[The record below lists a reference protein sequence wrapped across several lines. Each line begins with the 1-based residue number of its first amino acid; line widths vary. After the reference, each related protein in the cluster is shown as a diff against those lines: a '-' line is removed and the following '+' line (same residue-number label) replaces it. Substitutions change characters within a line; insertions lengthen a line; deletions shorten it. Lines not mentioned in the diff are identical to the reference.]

1 MNLKHEKMRKV
12 LISDLFPRIAKGILS
27 FALLLPLSF
36 STACSE
42 DSEDGPDPTSE
53 PTSVRLLSTNT
64 RMPSG
69 GTLSTE
75 VTDALVGCGIA
86 QIVDNNVNTDF
97 ATPQTSFSILWSGN
111 EAVAVNTY
119 SLTSS
124 SEDSSNDPKTWALYG
139 STDNKTWILL
149 DRRVDQTF
157 GARKEKREFEFTN
170 TRAYRYL
177 RLDIEANHGG
187 PVTRIAELS
196 ILKVELNIDDL
207 MEYAYSFTD
216 SETTPM
222 GSHYANRHVTT
233 DEDRAWLADASNEPD
248 VPATNKGSLSWKE
261 FGVVLYPT
269 AGVPSPADV
278 NQHAIGDCC
287 AVAVL
292 ASFAYICP
300 DFVKAIITDNGD
312 KTYTVAMFD
321 PQGKPVEVAV
331 SSMFLADAGG
341 TIQAAS
347 GKNNVACWSTIL
359 EKAIMK
365 WNAIYQV
372 NPDINGIGTE
382 LVAPL
387 FTGNGSSFAFDR
399 GVLENDQL
407 ARAVRICLQ
416 QGKIVVGGFNPG
428 DIPVDGSLT
437 VSGHAYTLMHS
448 VDKTALFAMRN
459 PWGGNP
465 NVDGTADGVLNIP
478 DNLDVP
484 PLIDLRIVEPGKAA
498 DYGAGTSEPYI
509 PPVFAPGTILMRV
522 SPELMRTGR

>member
-1 MNLKHEKMRKV
+1 MKKIQ
-12 LISDLFPRIAKGILS
+12 ISDLFPWLAKGILS
-27 FALLLPLSF
+27 FALLLPLSL
-36 STACSE
+36 SISCSD
-42 DSEDGPDPTSE
+42 DSSEEGPDPTPE
-53 PTSVRLLSTNT
+53 PTSVRLLSSNT

-75 VTDALVGCGIA
+75 VTDALSGCGIA
-86 QIVDNNVNTDF
+86 QLVDNNVNTDF
-97 ATPQTSFSILWSGN
+97 ATPQTSFSILWNGN

-124 SEDSSNDPKTWALYG
+124 AQDAANDPKSWSLFG
-139 STDNKTWILL
+139 SADSKTWILL
-149 DRRVDQTF
+149 DRRENQTF
-157 GARKEKREFEFTN
+157 GGRKQTVKYDFVN
-170 TRAYRYL
+170 TRSYRYL
-177 RLDIEANHGG
+177 RLDIESNNSGAA
-187 PVTRIAELS
+187 TRIAELS
-196 ILKVELNIDDL
+196 ISEVRLNIDDL

-216 SETTPM
+216 SNTTPM
-222 GSHYANRHVTT
+222 GSHYANRHETT
-233 DEDRAWLADASNEPD
+233 DADRAWLADASNEPE
-248 VPATNKGSLSWKE
+248 VPATNRGNLDWKE
-261 FGVVLYPT
+261 FSVTLYPT

-278 NQHAIGDCC
+278 NQHGIGDCC
-287 AVAVL
+287 AVAVF
-292 ASFAYICP
+292 ASFAYVHP
-300 DFVKAIITDNGD
+300 GFVKSLITDNGD

-321 PQGKPVEVAV
+321 PQGKPVDVAV
-331 SSMFLADAGG
+331 SSKFLADAGG

-359 EKAIMK
+359 EKAVMK

-407 ARAVRICLQ
+407 ARAVSVCLQ
-416 QGKIVVGGFNPG
+416 LGKIVVGGFNPG
-428 DIPVDGSLT
+428 GVPVDGTET

-448 VDKTALFAMRN
+448 ADPDALFAMRN

-465 NVDGTADGVLNIP
+465 NVDGSADGVINIP

-498 DYGAGTSEPYI
+498 DYETGVAEPYI
-509 PPVFAPGTILMRV
+509 PPVFAPGTMLMRV
-522 SPELMRTGR
+522 APELMLSGR

>member
-1 MNLKHEKMRKV
+1 MRKV
-12 LISDLFPRIAKGILS
+12 LISDLFPGIAKGILS
-27 FALLLPLSF
+27 VALLLPLSL
-36 STACSE
+36 STACSD
-42 DSEDGPDPTSE
+42 DSGDDPGATPE
-53 PTSVRLLSTNT
+53 PTSVRLLSSNT

-75 VTDALVGCGIA
+75 VTDALAGCGIA

-97 ATPQTSFSILWSGN
+97 ATPQSAFSILWSGN
-111 EAVAVNTY
+111 EAVPVNTY
-119 SLTSS
+119 SLTSTS
-124 SEDSSNDPKTWALYG
+124 GDAACDPKTWALYG
-139 STDNKTWILL
+139 STDNKTWVLL

-157 GARKEKREFEFTN
+157 EGRKEKLEFEFTN
-170 TRAYRYL
+170 TRSYRYL
-177 RLDIEANHGG
+177 RLDIEANNSGAT
-187 PVTRIAELS
+187 TRIAELS
-196 ILKVELNIDDL
+196 ITEVRLNIDDL

-233 DEDRAWLADASNEPD
+233 DEDRAWLADASNEPE
-248 VPATNKGSLSWKE
+248 VPATNRGSLDWKE
-261 FGVVLYPT
+261 FSVVLYPT

-292 ASFAYICP
+292 ASFAYVHP
-300 DFVKAIITDNGD
+300 GFVKALITDNGD
-312 KTYTVAMFD
+312 ETYTVAMFD
-321 PQGKPVEVAV
+321 PQGKPVDVAV

-365 WNAIYQV
+365 WNHIYQV

-399 GVLENDQL
+399 GVLDNEQL
-407 ARAVRICLQ
+407 ARAVRVCLL
-416 QGKIVVGGFNPG
+416 QGKVVVGGFNPG
-428 DIPVDGSLT
+428 GIPVDGTET

-448 VDKTALFAMRN
+448 TDASALFAMRN

-465 NVDGTADGVLNIP
+465 NVDGSADGVINIP
-478 DNLDVP
+478 NNLDIP
-484 PLIDLRIVEPGKAA
+484 PLIDLRIVEPGVATEYETGVS
-498 DYGAGTSEPYI
+498 DPYI

-522 SPELMRTGR
+522 SPELMRLGR